1 MLSPAFVP
9 TVLSKNRL
17 SASRPWKL
25 RPTGLEG
32 SSFQCSNFSCHPR
45 NRVMVLTKCV
55 LGRDSFHRREL
66 RDGFLDRVE
75 FGRSKIKYKF
85 NFSVFSDSMGSAN
98 QSNWRFMEGPSKTF
112 RRVGVSQENENCFLF
127 FLFFFKTILVFQ
139 FQFQFFIQGIYKLKT
154 KKLVKYLEQNVEL
167 LLLPFQI
174 SINIFGKLRSRKNWT
189 SKGQQRTKLGV

>member
-45 NRVMVLTKCV
+45 NRVMLLTKCV

-66 RDGFLDRVE
+66 RDGFLDRVK
-75 FGRSKIKYKF
+75 FGRSKKKYKF

-98 QSNWRFMEGPSKTF
+98 LQQTKEIGDLWKGRDLQVILSDESGF
-112 RRVGVSQENENCFLF
+112 RRNKKIIIFII
-127 FLFFFKTILVFQ
+127 FFFNTILVS
-139 FQFQFFIQGIYKLKT
+139 QFQFFIQGIYKF
-154 KKLVKYLEQNVEL
+154 KKK
-167 LLLPFQI
+167 
-174 SINIFGKLRSRKNWT
+174 S
-189 SKGQQRTKLGV
+189 